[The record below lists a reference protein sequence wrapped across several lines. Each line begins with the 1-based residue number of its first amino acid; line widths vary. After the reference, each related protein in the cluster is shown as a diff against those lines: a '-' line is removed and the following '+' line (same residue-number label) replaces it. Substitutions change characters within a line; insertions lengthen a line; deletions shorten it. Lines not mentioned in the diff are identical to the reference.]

1 MRMPAG
7 NVSIGKFIVPY
18 PHVRQVL
25 VPEGG
30 CRVILGTDG
39 LWDFLAAAK
48 IFSSTGRMAPAAAA
62 QALCKQAFA
71 AQVCILRAPFKS
83 QATYVMT
90 RMQCWPGHQ
99 HCHCSIHPRQ
109 KFHQNLV
116 YPDARQVHPHEAVY
130 SWAPAA

>member
-25 VPEGG
+25 VPEEG

-39 LWDFLAAAK
+39 LWDFLATAK

-71 AQVCILRAPFKS
+71 AQVCLFAIAVLKPS
-83 QATYVMT
+83 S
-90 RMQCWPGHQ
+90 HI
-99 HCHCSIHPRQ
+99 SDD
-109 KFHQNLV
+109 
-116 YPDARQVHPHEAVY
+116 DASPH
-130 SWAPAA
+130 